1 LEKVGSG
8 LCIRAGMSGEVVGD
22 MLRRIEEEKRLKVGA
37 VWMVGE
43 EGVEENREEGAVKDA
58 CREMDVEFKL
68 WNDEK
73 YLIDE

>member
-1 LEKVGSG
+1 MLKKF
-8 LCIRAGMSGEVVGD
+8 GMQQE
-22 MLRRIEEEKRLKVGA
+22 IKVGA

-43 EGVEENREEGAVKDA
+43 EGVEENHEESQVKRA
-58 CREMDVEFKL
+58 CREADVEFKL